1 MIARNRIWEEL
12 KQAKA
17 NILGLQKYTDK
28 QRSYN
33 RWYNGILAFTASV
46 GALGYSINEIIPFI
60 TSIIIGITSIAKS
73 ILPNFLQSAQD
84 LSELDVLSDFY
95 VRYMNSLEKIWYDNE
110 NNYADEK
117 ETMDRFFELK
127 ETECDKESAY
137 NRGVRNISKKM
148 QREIDAEAEEY
159 INRVYF
165 EKQNSKIYNY
175 GKKWNSKNY

>member
-33 RWYNGILAFTASV
+33 RWYNVILAFTASV

-165 EKQNSKIYNY
+165 EKTE
-175 GKKWNSKNY
+175 

>member
-1 MIARNRIWEEL
+1 MIAHNRIWEEL

-33 RWYNGILAFTASV
+33 RWYNCILAFTASV

-165 EKQNSKIYNY
+165 EKTE
-175 GKKWNSKNY
+175 

>member
-117 ETMDRFFELK
+117 ETMDRFFELLSSTYK
-127 ETECDKESAY
+127 CNFLGAD
-137 NRGVRNISKKM
+137 N
-148 QREIDAEAEEY
+148 
-159 INRVYF
+159 
-165 EKQNSKIYNY
+165 KQ
-175 GKKWNSKNY
+175 

>member
-1 MIARNRIWEEL
+1 M
-12 KQAKA
+12 
-17 NILGLQKYTDK
+17 
-28 QRSYN
+28 
-33 RWYNGILAFTASV
+33 AFTASV

-165 EKQNSKIYNY
+165 EKTE
-175 GKKWNSKNY
+175 

>member
-117 ETMDRFFELK
+117 ETMDRFF
-127 ETECDKESAY
+127 
-137 NRGVRNISKKM
+137 
-148 QREIDAEAEEY
+148 
-159 INRVYF
+159 
-165 EKQNSKIYNY
+165 
-175 GKKWNSKNY
+175 

>member
-165 EKQNSKIYNY
+165 QKTE
-175 GKKWNSKNY
+175 

>member
-137 NRGVRNISKKM
+137 NLSLIH
-148 QREIDAEAEEY
+148 I
-159 INRVYF
+159 
-165 EKQNSKIYNY
+165 
-175 GKKWNSKNY
+175 

>member
-60 TSIIIGITSIAKS
+60 TSIIIGVTSIAKS

-95 VRYMNSLEKIWYDNE
+95 VRYMNSLEKIWYDYD

-148 QREIDAEAEEY
+148 QRELNVKAEEY
-159 INRVYF
+159 INKVYF
-165 EKQNSKIYNY
+165 EKEH
-175 GKKWNSKNY
+175 

>member
-60 TSIIIGITSIAKS
+60 TSIIIGITSITKS

-165 EKQNSKIYNY
+165 EKTE
-175 GKKWNSKNY
+175 

>member
-95 VRYMNSLEKIWYDNE
+95 VRYMNSLEKIWYDND

-117 ETMDRFFELK
+117 ETMDRFFEPK

-165 EKQNSKIYNY
+165 EKTE
-175 GKKWNSKNY
+175 

>member
-165 EKQNSKIYNY
+165 SKTE
-175 GKKWNSKNY
+175 

>member
-46 GALGYSINEIIPFI
+46 GAVGYSINEIIPFI
-60 TSIIIGITSIAKS
+60 TSIIIAITSIAKS

-148 QREIDAEAEEY
+148 QREIDAAAEVY

-165 EKQNSKIYNY
+165 EKTE
-175 GKKWNSKNY
+175 

>member
-110 NNYADEK
+110 NSYADEK

-165 EKQNSKIYNY
+165 EKTE
-175 GKKWNSKNY
+175 

>member
-148 QREIDAEAEEY
+148 QRKIDAEAEEY

-165 EKQNSKIYNY
+165 EKTE
-175 GKKWNSKNY
+175 

>member
-1 MIARNRIWEEL
+1 MLNQYCQTFC
-12 KQAKA
+12 K
-17 NILGLQKYTDK
+17 
-28 QRSYN
+28 
-33 RWYNGILAFTASV
+33 
-46 GALGYSINEIIPFI
+46 
-60 TSIIIGITSIAKS
+60 
-73 ILPNFLQSAQD
+73 
-84 LSELDVLSDFY
+84 DVLSDFY

-165 EKQNSKIYNY
+165 EKTE
-175 GKKWNSKNY
+175 

>member
-165 EKQNSKIYNY
+165 EKTE
-175 GKKWNSKNY
+175 

>member
-17 NILGLQKYTDK
+17 NILGLQKHTDK

-165 EKQNSKIYNY
+165 EKTE
-175 GKKWNSKNY
+175 

>member
-137 NRGVRNISKKM
+137 I
-148 QREIDAEAEEY
+148 
-159 INRVYF
+159 
-165 EKQNSKIYNY
+165 
-175 GKKWNSKNY
+175 

>member
-1 MIARNRIWEEL
+1 MIASNRIWEEL

-165 EKQNSKIYNY
+165 EKTE
-175 GKKWNSKNY
+175 

>member
-117 ETMDRFFELK
+117 ETMDRFLSLK
-127 ETECDKESAY
+127 KL
-137 NRGVRNISKKM
+137 NVI
-148 QREIDAEAEEY
+148 
-159 INRVYF
+159 
-165 EKQNSKIYNY
+165 
-175 GKKWNSKNY
+175 KNLHIIGE

>member
-95 VRYMNSLEKIWYDNE
+95 VRYMNSLEKIWYDYD

-165 EKQNSKIYNY
+165 SKTE
-175 GKKWNSKNY
+175 

>member
-159 INRVYF
+159 INL
-165 EKQNSKIYNY
+165 SLIHI
-175 GKKWNSKNY
+175 

>member
-73 ILPNFLQSAQD
+73 ILPNFLQRAQD

-165 EKQNSKIYNY
+165 EKTE
-175 GKKWNSKNY
+175 

>member
-73 ILPNFLQSAQD
+73 ILPNFLQSAQE

-165 EKQNSKIYNY
+165 EKTE
-175 GKKWNSKNY
+175 

>member
-148 QREIDAEAEEY
+148 EVNI
-159 INRVYF
+159 
-165 EKQNSKIYNY
+165 
-175 GKKWNSKNY
+175 

>member
-159 INRVYF
+159 INR
-165 EKQNSKIYNY
+165 
-175 GKKWNSKNY
+175 

>member
-159 INRVYF
+159 IDRVYF
-165 EKQNSKIYNY
+165 EKTE
-175 GKKWNSKNY
+175 

>member
-165 EKQNSKIYNY
+165 EKTEQ
-175 GKKWNSKNY
+175 